1 MTAIPVQRQDSARAL
16 TWIEVGSVAGA
27 AARDTVSGIA
37 CLPLQIV
44 GSGQG
49 SVSTRDIL
57 SELPAIAEA
66 IGRGAL
72 RTVDARAVP
81 LSEVAAA
88 WQDTSDAARIVLT
101 P

>member
-1 MTAIPVQRQDSARAL
+1 
-16 TWIEVGSVAGA
+16 
-27 AARDTVSGIA
+27 
-37 CLPLQIV
+37 
-44 GSGQG
+44 
-49 SVSTRDIL
+49 VSTRDIL

-101 P
+101 R